1 MNSIVRMR
9 RVLILC
15 AIMFVF
21 FTCNAL
27 ASSYIIINDGTVSPK
42 VSAKVNEMGSE
53 LFEKSGIRVYV
64 AVPKSLDGKTTTQY
78 AKSLLEGQQLKDPYV
93 LFLLAK
99 NDTQVDILYSKGLEK
114 NFDKEAVLSPFP
126 WSGTVLPLLAQKKE
140 KDKYNAAILN
150 GYADIVEQIASSK
163 NIKLQ
168 SAIGNTNKEIYWVLQ
183 IVIFGFLIFIFG
195 VYLYRR
201 LKKSNG

>member
-1 MNSIVRMR
+1 MNSIIRMR
-9 RVLILC
+9 RVFILC
-15 AIMFVF
+15 AIIFSF

-27 ASSYIIINDGTVSPK
+27 AASYVIINDGTVSSK
-42 VSAKVNEMGSE
+42 VSTKIDEMGNE
-53 LFEKSGIRVYV
+53 LFGKSGISVYV
-64 AVPKSLDGKTTTQY
+64 AVPKSLESKTTTQY
-78 AKSLLEGQQLKDPYV
+78 AKNLVDEQQLKAPYV
-93 LFLLAK
+93 LFILAK
-99 NDTQVDILYSKGLEK
+99 NDTQVDILYSNGLEK

-150 GYADIVEQIASSK
+150 GYADIVEQIAASK

-183 IVIFGFLIFIFG
+183 IVILGFLIFIFG

>member
-1 MNSIVRMR
+1 MTSINNMR

-15 AIMFVF
+15 AFIFGF
-21 FTCNAL
+21 FANSAF
-27 ASSYIIINDGTVSPK
+27 ASYVIVNDGTVSLR
-42 VSAKVNEMGSE
+42 VSAKVDEMGSE
-53 LFEKSGIRVYV
+53 LFEKSGISVYV
-64 AVPKSLDGKTTTQY
+64 AVPESLNAQTTQQY
-78 AKSLLEGQQLKDPYV
+78 AKGLVEKLKTPYV
-93 LFLLAK
+93 LFILAK

-126 WSGTVLPLLAQKKE
+126 WNGTVLPLLAQKKE

-168 SAIGNTNKEIYWVLQ
+168 SAIGNTNKEIYWFLQ
-183 IVIFGFLIFIFG
+183 IVIFGFLIFVFVG
-195 VYLYRR
+195 YFYRR